1 MIKTRCKPSLIFFYK
16 KLAKFLICC
25 PRSSGK
31 INLLTIMGAF
41 MTDKQK
47 KEIERLRG
55 EQYSYNRIS
64 VMLGIPLNT
73 IKTYCRRHDLGGN
86 IVEKTSAITNGNAKC
101 LMCGVA
107 VAQNRG
113 RKEKKFCSDICR
125 NKWWNSHLNLVNRKA
140 NYKYSCPF
148 CKKEF
153 TVYGNSHRKYC
164 SHECYIRDRFGG
176 GI

>member
-1 MIKTRCKPSLIFFYK
+1 
-16 KLAKFLICC
+16 
-25 PRSSGK
+25 
-31 INLLTIMGAF
+31 

-64 VMLGIPLNT
+64 AMLGIPLNT

-86 IVEKTSAITNGNAKC
+86 IVEKTSTITKGNAKC

-107 VAQNRG
+107 VAQNIG

-125 NKWWNSHLNLVNRKA
+125 NKWWNSHLDLVNRKA
-140 NYKYSCPF
+140 NYKYACPC
-148 CKKEF
+148 CKREF